1 MTKGKRVLII
11 LNNVAAKARSAWPT
25 IEAALRRRK
34 LDFRLCETAGPGDA
48 TTRSRAAIKEGCV
61 TIAVVG
67 GDGTLSEA
75 AEGFF
80 EFDGAENHGVPSP
93 INPGAALA
101 ILPAGTGDDFARGL
115 RGKRVPVVICIGAT
129 QGRR

>member
-11 LNNVAAKARSAWPT
+11 LNNVAAKAQNAWPG

-34 LDFRLCETAGPGDA
+34 LDFHLCETAAPGDA
-48 TTRSRAAIKEGCV
+48 TTRSRAAIKEGCD

-80 EFDGAENHGVPSP
+80 EFD
-93 INPGAALA
+93 
-101 ILPAGTGDDFARGL
+101 
-115 RGKRVPVVICIGAT
+115 
-129 QGRR
+129 

>member
-1 MTKGKRVLII
+1 MTEGNSVLII
-11 LNNVAAKARSAWPT
+11 LNNVAAKARSAWPS

-34 LDFRLCETAGPGDA
+34 LDFHLCETAGPGDA

-67 GDGTLSEA
+67 GDGTLSDA
-75 AEGFF
+75 
-80 EFDGAENHGVPSP
+80 AENHGVPSP
-93 INPGAALA
+93 INPRATLA

-115 RGKRVPVVICIGAT
+115 RGKRVPVESWIDLLT
-129 QGRR
+129 SQ